1 MTSDMLM
8 TTCKNYVLE
17 RIYTYYKSAQFG
29 ASSTFVKDVG
39 GKKQIHQYGRIDGVS
54 SSVFLDRMSCAQSW

>member
-39 GKKQIHQYGRIDGVS
+39 GKKTNS
-54 SSVFLDRMSCAQSW
+54 SIWPY